1 MTPRGGRRRK
11 TQLPSILVTH
21 MHHYYGLNH
30 VPTGKPDREQHRMT
44 FLQIILAQPHETRR
58 RTTGQ
63 HAYKIKAHSL
73 GLMSSKYSFYNV
85 GRILLLNLNYVYSCT
100 CMQTLQPCTGVAHAG
115 RKHTGVN
122 LLYIHVATTT
132 QLSN

>member
-1 MTPRGGRRRK
+1 
-11 TQLPSILVTH
+11 

-100 CMQTLQPCTGVAHAG
+100 CMQTLQACTGVAPAG
-115 RKHTGVN
+115 RKHTSVN
-122 LLYIHVATTT
+122 ALNILYML
-132 QLSN
+132 QLQYSYIFDYIAPDRMYTVGSPLA